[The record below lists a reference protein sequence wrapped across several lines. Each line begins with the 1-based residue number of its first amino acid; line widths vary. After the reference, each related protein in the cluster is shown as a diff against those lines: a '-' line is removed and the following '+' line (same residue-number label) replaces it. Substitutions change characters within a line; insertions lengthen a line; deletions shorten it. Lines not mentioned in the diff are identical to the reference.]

1 MYPLSLPLGVGMP
14 LLQDTHIKIG
24 FLLLLLA
31 TIVIVVINPLLRVG
45 RAHIHI
51 MLQEMRLRMMD
62 LEIIRQMDQ
71 PHGLNR
77 EIHILRLMGRVRL
90 PLIHGCSNSFIF
102 WIIRGIT
109 ICIISHMDLIIPIP
123 IMANMCRDIIAAL
136 IRGKI
141 MSGL

>member
-1 MYPLSLPLGVGMP
+1 MYPLSLPLGLGMP
-14 LLQDTHIKIG
+14 LLQDTQIKLG
-24 FLLLLLA
+24 FLCLLLA
-31 TIVIVVINPLLRVG
+31 IIVMVVLKHRLRMEW
-45 RAHIHI
+45 AHIHI

-77 EIHILRLMGRVRL
+77 EIHILRLMGRVKL
-90 PLIHGCSNSFIF
+90 PLIRGCSNSFIF

-109 ICIISHMDLIIPIP
+109 ICIISHMEVLILIP

-136 IRGKI
+136 IRGKT
-141 MSGL
+141 MPRL